1 MSNPRG
7 MTWLIVQGIVLH
19 MNASVSVYSVTVY
32 SRDNFSTSNAH
43 SVYPWVIQ
51 NFIIARWECVNNAG
65 KLVEGGSGGDKRW
78 TRMERGRRSLLL
90 AKNKIYSPDFSRV
103 KSTKVDSN
111 A

>member
-1 MSNPRG
+1 MIKCLC
-7 MTWLIVQGIVLH
+7 T
-19 MNASVSVYSVTVY
+19 VTVY
-32 SRDNFSTSNAH
+32 SRDNFSPSNAH
-43 SVYPWVIQ
+43 SIYPWVIQ

-65 KLVEGGSGGDKRW
+65 KLVEGGSGGGKRW
-78 TRMERGRRSLLL
+78 TRMELLLLL